1 MTSFESYNSTNF
13 TQNHINFTYDFENPI
28 NPKIVL
34 SDAFFSFGSSNNN
47 NATET
52 LINSSENCTNLEILG
67 FDTGVEWSCKPFLLR
82 LWHGYLMYLLVGA
95 IVAIIGGCCACC
107 MWVCKYVQ
115 ICCMVKEGLGLAK
128 DVAEKAGE
136 VQGAVADRIMNGPR
150 GHGGGRGRH
159 RNYYYDDYYDDSHR
173 GRGGGRSHHN
183 NNNRG
188 RSHSPRR
195 QNRHQAYDYYYD
207 F

>member
-1 MTSFESYNSTNF
+1 MSSFESYNSTNF
-13 TQNHINFTYDFENPI
+13 TQNHINFTYDNFTFDI
-28 NPKIVL
+28 NVSPKIVL
-34 SDAFFSFGSSNNN
+34 SDAFFSFGSSNDN

-150 GHGGGRGRH
+150 GHGGGGRGRGRH
-159 RNYYYDDYYDDSHR
+159 RNYYYDDYC
-173 GRGGGRSHHN
+173 
-183 NNNRG
+183 
-188 RSHSPRR
+188 
-195 QNRHQAYDYYYD
+195 
-207 F
+207 